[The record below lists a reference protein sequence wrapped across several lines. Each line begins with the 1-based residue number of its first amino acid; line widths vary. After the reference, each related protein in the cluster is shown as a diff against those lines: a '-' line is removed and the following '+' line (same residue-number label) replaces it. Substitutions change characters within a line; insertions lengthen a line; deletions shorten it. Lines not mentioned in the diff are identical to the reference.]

1 MLNSVAEP
9 QPTLP
14 PFNNPY
20 TREAMTT
27 APIPAHLR
35 DRDLEKLQ
43 PPDADI
49 NRFSRTPSFFGRFS
63 TPLPPKRHRRIVRH
77 ARHTFLTVY
86 RRLFSLVFISNVI
99 ALWVV
104 VAKYRSYSQ
113 QGWLAALANAAS
125 ANLMVALLIRQDY
138 IVNILF
144 RYVVCKNGLTLD
156 SPPCHISLLDKV
168 PSFIHLLTLALPR
181 LTWIVPLTAPLRLRR
196 ILAKV
201 YELGGVHSGAAV
213 SSIIWFAMFTGF
225 LTKETTD
232 FSTLQWVV
240 MQPAIIALTYVVLL
254 ILMLLAMTAYPTC
267 RFMAHNTFENV
278 HRWGGWF
285 SLALFWAELVLF
297 ARMEASG
304 EGKTLLLDMLKLP
317 AASFLLV
324 SSFHA
329 ILPWLRLHKLYVVPE
344 KLSDHAIRLH
354 FSDPIP
360 LFVGLRLSTAPLKE
374 WHSFAAIPAR
384 NGKGGSVLI
393 SNAGDWTN
401 ECINN
406 PREYYWVKGVPV
418 TGVLC
423 MARIFRKIV
432 VVTTG
437 SGIGP
442 VLAVIQDTAQCG
454 ITCRVI
460 WSAAN
465 PLETFG
471 EGVIDS
477 VKAVD
482 PDAVII
488 NTRRPGFRRP
498 DLVQIAYDIYKK
510 DGAEAVFC
518 ISNPKLTKKVVYG
531 LEGRG
536 VPAFG
541 PVWDS

>member
-1 MLNSVAEP
+1 MKSQSDRFFNSLLFRIL
-9 QPTLP
+9 TLP
-14 PFNNPY
+14 SSRI
-20 TREAMTT
+20 TWL
-27 APIPAHLR
+27 IPH
-35 DRDLEKLQ
+35 
-43 PPDADI
+43 
-49 NRFSRTPSFFGRFS
+49 
-63 TPLPPKRHRRIVRH
+63 
-77 ARHTFLTVY
+77 
-86 RRLFSLVFISNVI
+86 
-99 ALWVV
+99 
-104 VAKYRSYSQ
+104 
-113 QGWLAALANAAS
+113 
-125 ANLMVALLIRQDY
+125 
-138 IVNILF
+138 
-144 RYVVCKNGLTLD
+144 
-156 SPPCHISLLDKV
+156 
-168 PSFIHLLTLALPR
+168 
-181 LTWIVPLTAPLRLRR
+181 TAPLRLRR
-196 ILAKV
+196 ILAKI

-213 SSIIWFAMFTGF
+213 SSIIWFAIFTGF
-225 LTKETTD
+225 LTKEMID
-232 FSTLQWVV
+232 FSTPQWTVK
-240 MQPAIIALTYVVLL
+240 QPAIVTMSYTLLL
-254 ILMLLAMTAYPTC
+254 ILLLLALTAYPTA

-285 SLALFWAELVLF
+285 SLALFWVELVLF
-297 ARMEASG
+297 AETQKGRER
-304 EGKTLLLDMLKLP
+304 LFLILLKLP
-317 AASFLLV
+317 AFWFLII

-344 KLSDHAIRLH
+344 KLSDHAIQLH
-354 FSDPIP
+354 FREPIP
-360 LFVGLRLSTAPLKE
+360 LFVGLRISTAPLRE

-384 NGKGGSVLI
+384 EGKGGSILV

-423 MARIFRKIV
+423 MARIFKKIV

-454 ITCRVI
+454 TSCRVI
-460 WSAAN
+460 WSAAK
-465 PLETFG
+465 PIDTFG
-471 EGVIDS
+471 EGIINS

-482 PDAVII
+482 PNAII
-488 NTRRPGFRRP
+488 IDTRQSGRRRP

-510 DGAEAVFC
+510 DAAEAVFC